1 MGKVTKTTYGNSKEI
16 VKYAEGLLSL
26 TATVDS
32 ASVVA
37 DAQGRKILPGGTV
50 VSGSL
55 TDRATKV
62 KKTVGADAIGVTRY
76 DVDVTHGDDVVA
88 VVIAGAINLKNLPEA
103 PNAAST
109 AVLPNLIFM
118 N

>member
-1 MGKVTKTTYGNSKEI
+1 MGKVVKAEFGNYKEI

-32 ASVVA
+32 EAVVA
-37 DAQGRKILPGGTV
+37 DEKGRKILPAGTI

-88 VVIAGAINLKNLPEA
+88 VVYAGTINLKNLPEA